1 MAELNVEEYVQYLD
15 EQIKFHGT
23 ELEKHMNAR
32 EVLLRS
38 ITAERTVIQRE
49 LAKGKRGPIKHTQPD
64 RGTWADVRTRVL
76 EALQDNPPAKL
87 EAGDFIRTILGD
99 RPYHK
104 PERDRIYGVLKEL
117 RDKKMVLLNKD
128 HTYSLP
134 PVNYEEAAVA

>member
-1 MAELNVEEYVQYLD
+1 MKSETQPREVSMPNINVEEYVQHLD

-38 ITAERTVIQRE
+38 VKRLIPNQLEERKPLPKPPRKAVKPNPG
-49 LAKGKRGPIKHTQPD
+49 A
-64 RGTWADVRTRVL
+64 WADAKVRVL
-76 EALQDNPPAKL
+76 EALQDSPPATM
-87 EAGDFIRTILGD
+87 EAGDFIRLILGD

-117 RDKKMVLLNKD
+117 R
-128 HTYSLP
+128 
-134 PVNYEEAAVA
+134 